1 MYADKDDFA
10 RFCKGEEIPEEEL
23 TARLEEAQRDI
34 DGLTYNRI
42 NTIGFE
48 ALTDFQKEQVKCAVC
63 KQASFRYT
71 YADFLE
77 MPLSSY
83 GINGVSM
90 QFGGAGIV
98 ERNGVQTSAYV
109 MNVLRQTGL
118 CYLGLDG
125 RAFS

>member
-23 TARLEEAQRDI
+23 SVRLEEAQRDI

-90 QFGGAGIV
+90 QFGGTGLMDFG
-98 ERNGVQTSAYV
+98 GVKTTAHVASL
-109 MNVLRQTGL
+109 LRQTGL
-118 CYLGLDG
+118 CYAGLDG
-125 RAFS
+125 RYLS